1 MRQKGNSPATK
12 IIYALILVIFVVALA
27 IGAVKLMEWNQQQRK
42 IKDLERQKE
51 ELTQESEP

>member
-1 MRQKGNSPATK
+1 MQQKGNSPMGR
-12 IIYALILVIFVVALA
+12 IIVALIVVIFVVALV

-51 ELTQESEP
+51 ELTGQSD

>member
-1 MRQKGNSPATK
+1 MGR
-12 IIYALILVIFVVALA
+12 IIVALIVVIFVVALV

-51 ELTQESEP
+51 ELTGQSD